1 MLMKIKAWFHHVAS
15 SYGAEIIKIFF
26 ITSLVSMYLHFHSCN
41 IYEKAELF
49 IYTSI
54 IKRTTLNKRRYKS
67 ANKEYRYPQGTI
79 KVRGLQQQH
88 IDRCTKEISFLIS
101 GIS

>member
-15 SYGAEIIKIFF
+15 TYGAEIIK
-26 ITSLVSMYLHFHSCN
+26 TLLVSMYLHFHSCN

-49 IYTSI
+49 IFTSI

-79 KVRGLQQQH
+79 KVRGLQQPH